1 MKFSNALQA
10 KPAAQQKSQSLMDY
24 RKPIVMVALCAGLAL
39 SLQGCVA
46 VIVGGA
52 VMGTM
57 AATDRRSLG
66 AQAEDASIVLK
77 GSGRIEKVVADLG
90 RVSVVSFNRKVL
102 LTGEVKDEKMKKEVE
117 KEISTLAGVSLP
129 ITNEIV
135 VAPLSSFG
143 ARSNDLAITAKVQ
156 ASIIDTKDIYV
167 NAIKVHTDRGVVYL
181 MGRVTLRE
189 AKLTAEVASNAASG
203 IKKVVKLF
211 EYISDQELKD
221 LASKPVAAEG
231 KAEEGK
237 AANK

>member
-10 KPAAQQKSQSLMDY
+10 KPTSQFKGHSLMDY
-24 RKPIVMVALCAGLAL
+24 RKPLAMVALCAGIAL

-117 KEISTLAGVSLP
+117 KEISTLAGVALP

-143 ARSNDLAITAKVQ
+143 ARSNDMAITAKVQ
-156 ASIIDTKDIYV
+156 AAIIDTKDIYV
-167 NAIKVHTDRGVVYL
+167 NAVKVHTDRSVVYL
-181 MGRVTLRE
+181 MGRVTQRE
-189 AKLTAEVASNAASG
+189 SKIYAEVASRTGGG
-203 IKKVVKLF
+203 IRKIVKLF
-211 EYISDQELKD
+211 EYIGEDELQELQK
-221 LASKPVAAEG
+221 KPAPEQ
-231 KAEEGK
+231 KKE
-237 AANK
+237 

>member
-1 MKFSNALQA
+1 MKLSIVFG
-10 KPAAQQKSQSLMDY
+10 
-24 RKPIVMVALCAGLAL
+24 KPIVLLAIATTLVL

-52 VMGTM
+52 VMSTL

-77 GSGRIEKVVADLG
+77 GSGRIEKVVTDLG

-102 LTGEVKDEKMKKEVE
+102 LTGEVKDEKMKQDVE
-117 KEISTLAGVSLP
+117 KEISTLSGVILP

-143 ARSNDLAITAKVQ
+143 ARSNDLSITAKVQ

-167 NAIKVHTDRGVVYL
+167 NAIKIHTDRSVVYL
-181 MGRVTLRE
+181 MGRVTQRE
-189 AKLTAEVASNAASG
+189 SKIYAEVASRTGGG
-203 IKKVVKLF
+203 IRKIVKLF
-211 EYISDQELKD
+211 EYIGEDELQEMQK
-221 LASKPVAAEG
+221 KPAPDA
-231 KAEEGK
+231 K
-237 AANK
+237 

>member
-24 RKPIVMVALCAGLAL
+24 RKPIVMVALCTGLAL

-167 NAIKVHTDRGVVYL
+167 NAVKVHTDRSVVYL
-181 MGRVTLRE
+181 MGRVTQRE
-189 AKLTAEVASNAASG
+189 SKIYAEVASRTGGG
-203 IKKVVKLF
+203 IRKIVKLF
-211 EYISDQELKD
+211 EYIGEDELQELQK
-221 LASKPVAAEG
+221 KPAPEQ
-231 KAEEGK
+231 KKE
-237 AANK
+237 

>member
-10 KPAAQQKSQSLMDY
+10 KPAMQDKRHSLMDY
-24 RKPIVMVALCAGLAL
+24 RKPIVMVALCAGIAL

-143 ARSNDLAITAKVQ
+143 ARSNDLSITAKVQ

-167 NAIKVHTDRGVVYL
+167 SAVKVHTDRGVVYL
-181 MGRVTLRE
+181 MGRVTQRE
-189 AKLTAEVASNAASG
+189 SRIYAEVASRTGGG
-203 IKKVVKLF
+203 IRKIVKLF
-211 EYISDQELKD
+211 EYIGEDELQELQK
-221 LASKPVAAEG
+221 KPAPEQ
-231 KAEEGK
+231 KKE
-237 AANK
+237 

>member
-1 MKFSNALQA
+1 MQDKRH
-10 KPAAQQKSQSLMDY
+10 SLMDY
-24 RKPIVMVALCAGLAL
+24 RKPIVMAALCAGIAL

-143 ARSNDLAITAKVQ
+143 ARSNDLSYHRYQRHLCERCKSTHG
-156 ASIIDTKDIYV
+156 SW
-167 NAIKVHTDRGVVYL
+167 RGVFD
-181 MGRVTLRE
+181 G
-189 AKLTAEVASNAASG
+189 ASNTTR
-203 IKKVVKLF
+203 IKNLCR
-211 EYISDQELKD
+211 S
-221 LASKPVAAEG
+221 SKPHRWRYTKNCEVI
-231 KAEEGK
+231 
-237 AANK
+237 

>member
-10 KPAAQQKSQSLMDY
+10 KPASQFKSQSLMDY

-117 KEISTLAGVSLP
+117 KEISTLSGVSLP

-167 NAIKVHTDRGVVYL
+167 NAVKVHTDRSVVYL
-181 MGRVTLRE
+181 MGRVTQRE
-189 AKLTAEVASNAASG
+189 SKIYAEVASRTGGG
-203 IKKVVKLF
+203 IRKIVKLF
-211 EYISDQELKD
+211 EYIGEDELQELQK
-221 LASKPVAAEG
+221 KPAPEQ
-231 KAEEGK
+231 KKE
-237 AANK
+237 

>member
-10 KPAAQQKSQSLMDY
+10 KPVMQDKRHSLMDY
-24 RKPIVMVALCAGLAL
+24 RKPIVMVALCAGIAL

-90 RVSVVSFNRKVL
+90 RVSVVSFNRRVL

-143 ARSNDLAITAKVQ
+143 ARSNDLSITAKVQ

-167 NAIKVHTDRGVVYL
+167 SAVKVHTDRGVVYL
-181 MGRVTLRE
+181 MGRVTQRE
-189 AKLTAEVASNAASG
+189 SRIYAEVASRTGGG
-203 IKKVVKLF
+203 IRKIVKLF
-211 EYISDQELKD
+211 EYIGEDELQELQK
-221 LASKPVAAEG
+221 KPAPEQ
-231 KAEEGK
+231 KKE
-237 AANK
+237 

>member
-1 MKFSNALQA
+1 MKFSNALQG
-10 KPAAQQKSQSLMDY
+10 KPASQQKSQSLMDY

-167 NAIKVHTDRGVVYL
+167 NAVKVHTDRSVVYL
-181 MGRVTLRE
+181 MGRVTQRE
-189 AKLTAEVASNAASG
+189 SKIYAEVASRTGGG
-203 IKKVVKLF
+203 IRKIVKLF
-211 EYISDQELKD
+211 EYIGEDELQELQK
-221 LASKPVAAEG
+221 KPAPEQ
-231 KAEEGK
+231 KKE
-237 AANK
+237 

>member
-167 NAIKVHTDRGVVYL
+167 NAVKVHTDRSVVYL
-181 MGRVTLRE
+181 MGRVTQRE
-189 AKLTAEVASNAASG
+189 SKIYAEVASRTGGG
-203 IKKVVKLF
+203 IRKIVKLF
-211 EYISDQELKD
+211 EYIGEDELQELQK
-221 LASKPVAAEG
+221 KPAPEQ
-231 KAEEGK
+231 KKE
-237 AANK
+237 

>member
-10 KPAAQQKSQSLMDY
+10 KPTSQIKSHSLMDY
-24 RKPIVMVALCAGLAL
+24 RKPIAMVALCAGIAL

-77 GSGRIEKVVADLG
+77 GSGRIEKVIADLG

-117 KEISTLAGVSLP
+117 KEISTLAGVALP

-143 ARSNDLAITAKVQ
+143 VRSNDMAITAKVQ
-156 ASIIDTKDIYV
+156 AAIIDTKDIYV
-167 NAIKVHTDRGVVYL
+167 NAVKVHTDRSVVYL
-181 MGRVTLRE
+181 MGRVTQRE
-189 AKLTAEVASNAASG
+189 SKIYAEVASRTGGG
-203 IKKVVKLF
+203 IRKIVKLF
-211 EYISDQELKD
+211 EYIGEDELQELQK
-221 LASKPVAAEG
+221 KPAPEQ
-231 KAEEGK
+231 KKE
-237 AANK
+237 

>member
-10 KPAAQQKSQSLMDY
+10 KPASQLKSQSLMDY

-167 NAIKVHTDRGVVYL
+167 NAVKVHTDRSVVYL
-181 MGRVTLRE
+181 MGRVTQRE
-189 AKLTAEVASNAASG
+189 SKIYAEVASRTGGG
-203 IKKVVKLF
+203 IRKIVKLF
-211 EYISDQELKD
+211 EYIGEDELQELQK
-221 LASKPVAAEG
+221 KPAPEQ
-231 KAEEGK
+231 KKE
-237 AANK
+237 

>member
-10 KPAAQQKSQSLMDY
+10 KPTSQIKSHSLMDY
-24 RKPIVMVALCAGLAL
+24 RKPLAMVALCAGIAL

-77 GSGRIEKVVADLG
+77 GSGRIEKVIADLG

-117 KEISTLAGVSLP
+117 KEISTLAGVALP

-143 ARSNDLAITAKVQ
+143 VRSNDMAITAKVQ
-156 ASIIDTKDIYV
+156 AAIIDTKDIYV
-167 NAIKVHTDRGVVYL
+167 NAVKVHTDRSVVYL
-181 MGRVTLRE
+181 MGRVTQRE
-189 AKLTAEVASNAASG
+189 SKIYAEVASRTGGG
-203 IKKVVKLF
+203 IRKIVKLF
-211 EYISDQELKD
+211 EYIGEDELQELQK
-221 LASKPVAAEG
+221 KPAPEQ
-231 KAEEGK
+231 KKE
-237 AANK
+237 

>member
-1 MKFSNALQA
+1 MKYSNALPA
-10 KPAAQQKSQSLMDY
+10 KSTSQINSHTLMDY
-24 RKPIVMVALCAGLAL
+24 RKPLAMVALCAAIAL

-117 KEISTLAGVSLP
+117 KEISTLAGVALP

-143 ARSNDLAITAKVQ
+143 ARSNDMAITAKVQ
-156 ASIIDTKDIYV
+156 AAIIDTKDIYV
-167 NAIKVHTDRGVVYL
+167 NAVKVHTDRSVVYL
-181 MGRVTLRE
+181 MGRVTQRE
-189 AKLTAEVASNAASG
+189 SKIYAEVASRTGGG
-203 IKKVVKLF
+203 IRKIVKLF
-211 EYISDQELKD
+211 EYIGEDELQELQK
-221 LASKPVAAEG
+221 KPAPEQ
-231 KAEEGK
+231 KKE
-237 AANK
+237 

>member
-10 KPAAQQKSQSLMDY
+10 KPASQQKSQSLMDY

-167 NAIKVHTDRGVVYL
+167 NAVKVHTDRSVVYL
-181 MGRVTLRE
+181 MGRVTQRE
-189 AKLTAEVASNAASG
+189 SKIYAEVASRTGGG
-203 IKKVVKLF
+203 IRKIVKLF
-211 EYISDQELKD
+211 EYIGEDELQELQK
-221 LASKPVAAEG
+221 KPAPEQ
-231 KAEEGK
+231 KKE
-237 AANK
+237 

>member
-167 NAIKVHTDRGVVYL
+167 NAVKVHTDRSVVYL
-181 MGRVTLRE
+181 MGRVTQRE
-189 AKLTAEVASNAASG
+189 SKIYAEVASRTGGG
-203 IKKVVKLF
+203 IRKIVKLF
-211 EYISDQELKD
+211 EYIGEDELQELQK
-221 LASKPVAAEG
+221 
-231 KAEEGK
+231 K
-237 AANK
+237 AAPEQKKE

>member
-1 MKFSNALQA
+1 MKFSNVL
-10 KPAAQQKSQSLMDY
+10 S
-24 RKPIVMVALCAGLAL
+24 KPIAIVAITATLAL

-52 VMGTM
+52 VMGTL

-77 GSGRIEKVVADLG
+77 GSGRIEKVVTDLG

-102 LTGEVKDEKMKKEVE
+102 LTGEVKDEKMKQDVE
-117 KEISTLAGVSLP
+117 KEISTLAGVVLP

-167 NAIKVHTDRGVVYL
+167 NAIKIHTDRGVVYL
-181 MGRVTLRE
+181 MGRVTQRE
-189 AKLTAEVASNAASG
+189 
-203 IKKVVKLF
+203 
-211 EYISDQELKD
+211 
-221 LASKPVAAEG
+221 
-231 KAEEGK
+231 
-237 AANK
+237 

>member
-10 KPAAQQKSQSLMDY
+10 KPTSQIKSHSLMDY
-24 RKPIVMVALCAGLAL
+24 RKPIAMVALCAGIAL

-117 KEISTLAGVSLP
+117 KEISTLAGVALP

-143 ARSNDLAITAKVQ
+143 VRSNDMAITAKVQ
-156 ASIIDTKDIYV
+156 AAIIDTKDIYV
-167 NAIKVHTDRGVVYL
+167 NAVKVHTDRSVVYL
-181 MGRVTLRE
+181 MGRVTQRE
-189 AKLTAEVASNAASG
+189 SKIYAEVASRTGGG
-203 IKKVVKLF
+203 IRKIVKLF
-211 EYISDQELKD
+211 EYIGEDELQELQK
-221 LASKPVAAEG
+221 KPAPEQ
-231 KAEEGK
+231 KKE
-237 AANK
+237 

>member
-24 RKPIVMVALCAGLAL
+24 RKPIVMVALCVGLAL

-167 NAIKVHTDRGVVYL
+167 NAVKVHTDRSVVYL
-181 MGRVTLRE
+181 MGRVTQRE
-189 AKLTAEVASNAASG
+189 SKIYAEVASRTGGG
-203 IKKVVKLF
+203 IRKIVKLF
-211 EYISDQELKD
+211 EYIGEDELQELQK
-221 LASKPVAAEG
+221 KPAPEQ
-231 KAEEGK
+231 KKE
-237 AANK
+237 

>member
-1 MKFSNALQA
+1 
-10 KPAAQQKSQSLMDY
+10 
-24 RKPIVMVALCAGLAL
+24 
-39 SLQGCVA
+39 

-52 VMGTM
+52 VMGTL

-77 GSGRIEKVVADLG
+77 GSGRIEKVVTDLG

-102 LTGEVKDEKMKKEVE
+102 LTGEVKDEKMKQDVE
-117 KEISTLAGVSLP
+117 KEISTLTGVVLP

-167 NAIKVHTDRGVVYL
+167 NAIKIHTDRSVVYL
-181 MGRVTLRE
+181 MGRVTQRE
-189 AKLTAEVASNAASG
+189 SKIYAEVASRTGGG
-203 IKKVVKLF
+203 IRKIVKLF
-211 EYISDQELKD
+211 EYIGEDELQEMQK
-221 LASKPVAAEG
+221 KPAPE
-231 KAEEGK
+231 KK
-237 AANK
+237 